1 MSERCES
8 GCASST
14 AFSDTL
20 QSFSWR
26 LRSDPVSA
34 VVDRMSFQQKGW
46 LIAGS
51 WESQVEVIMADEV
64 LQGGGDDLSEARCEK
79 GTHCV

>member
-1 MSERCES
+1 MSESCES

-20 QSFSWR
+20 QSFYWR

-51 WESQVEVIMADEV
+51 WESQVEVIKADEV
-64 LQGGGDDLSEARCEK
+64 RPGEGGDGCSEAGVTK
-79 GTHCV
+79 K